1 MNYLSINDLVSKEI
15 LPQINDTV
23 ADYLEDKFSYIEN
36 QEDLED
42 LEEYEIEEDL
52 IEIVTSAIIDMIAE
66 VKDDYSE
73 ELSKV
78 DEPMD
83 STELYNMIESSFNDY
98 KEIMIQRFNDEF
110 EREEYLDEYYSEG
123 DFDF

>member
-15 LPQINDTV
+15 LPQINDII

-52 IEIVTSAIIDMIAE
+52 IEIVTNGIIDMIAE

-83 STELYNMIESSFNDY
+83 STELYNMVESSFNDY

>member
-66 VKDDYSE
+66 VKDDYSQAE
-73 ELSKV
+73 TSYE
-78 DEPMD
+78 
-83 STELYNMIESSFNDY
+83 
-98 KEIMIQRFNDEF
+98 
-110 EREEYLDEYYSEG
+110 
-123 DFDF
+123 